1 MEMVSSLV
9 ERATRVFSL
18 GRGNVCEEEA
28 GMVNGTCSAS
38 GEVERVTCA
47 SCNCREMETCVEV
60 ETYSTALEILRS
72 GEVEGKVSAALTRKP
87 PRQSLEVV
95 WSCQRQGG
103 QGLVLKVVGS
113 RGDWRVLIRFSVV

>member
-1 MEMVSSLV
+1 M
-9 ERATRVFSL
+9 
-18 GRGNVCEEEA
+18 NVCEEEA

-47 SCNCREMETCVEV
+47 SCSCREMATCVEV
-60 ETYSTALEILRS
+60 ETCSTALEILRS
-72 GEVEGKVSAALTRKP
+72 GGVEGKVSAALTRKP

-95 WSCQRQGG
+95 WSCQRQEG

-113 RGDWRVLIRFSVV
+113 RGDWRVLIRFSVA

>member
-1 MEMVSSLV
+1 MEMISSLV

-60 ETYSTALEILRS
+60 ETCSTALEILRS

-87 PRQSLEVV
+87 PRRSLEVV
-95 WSCQRQGG
+95 WSCQRQEG
-103 QGLVLKVVGS
+103 QELVLKVVGS
-113 RGDWRVLIRFSVV
+113 QGDWRVLIRFSVA

>member
-1 MEMVSSLV
+1 METISSLV

-18 GRGNVCEEEA
+18 GRGNVCEEEV
-28 GMVNGTCSAS
+28 GMVNGICSAS
-38 GEVERVTCA
+38 GGVERVTCA
-47 SCNCREMETCVEV
+47 SCSCRETATCVEV
-60 ETYSTALEILRS
+60 ETYSTALEILRN

-103 QGLVLKVVGS
+103 QGQVLKVVGS